1 MQAILLAEI
10 RKAKKVQ
17 SEEKGKSRGKI
28 GLGGTWK
35 GFCTAITSWATVRVK
50 KNPLICRSFFKGIT
64 LTAADV
70 TPA

>member
-35 GFCTAITSWATVRVK
+35 GFCTAITSWATVCAK
-50 KNPLICRSFFKGIT
+50 KNTLICRGLFNGIT
-64 LTAADV
+64 FTADDLKQV
-70 TPA
+70 